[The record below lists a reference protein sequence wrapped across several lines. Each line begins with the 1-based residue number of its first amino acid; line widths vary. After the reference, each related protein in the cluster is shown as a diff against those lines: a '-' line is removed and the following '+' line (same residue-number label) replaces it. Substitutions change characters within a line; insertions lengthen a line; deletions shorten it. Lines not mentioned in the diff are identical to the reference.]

1 MILDLNMKSPYS
13 RAALLLVQ
21 GSASTLGTL
30 ASGDEI
36 VREILKMLSGD
47 KVLTCGDIFF
57 NLLNSLAAALRAF
70 SGSSAALED
79 ILRQFVCVVLKNP
92 D

>member
-1 MILDLNMKSPYS
+1 M
-13 RAALLLVQ
+13 
-21 GSASTLGTL
+21 
-30 ASGDEI
+30 
-36 VREILKMLSGD
+36 REILKISGGD

-79 ILRQFVCVVLKNP
+79 ILRQFVCSQKSGLIQVPAVSFANFLSPQSVLELLHLIPLLLDIGPKR
-92 D
+92 

>member
-1 MILDLNMKSPYS
+1 M
-13 RAALLLVQ
+13 
-21 GSASTLGTL
+21 GTL
-30 ASGDEI
+30 ASGDES
-36 VREILKMLSGD
+36 VREILKMSGGP

-70 SGSSAALED
+70 SGSSAALEN
-79 ILRQFVCVVLKNP
+79 IWKRLVCLVLKNP

>member
-1 MILDLNMKSPYS
+1 M
-13 RAALLLVQ
+13 
-21 GSASTLGTL
+21 
-30 ASGDEI
+30 
-36 VREILKMLSGD
+36 REILKMSGGD
-47 KVLTCGDIFF
+47 EVLTCGDIFF

-79 ILRQFVCVVLKNP
+79 VLRKFVCLVLKNT

>member
-1 MILDLNMKSPYS
+1 M
-13 RAALLLVQ
+13 
-21 GSASTLGTL
+21 
-30 ASGDEI
+30 
-36 VREILKMLSGD
+36 REILKMSGGD
-47 KVLTCGDIFF
+47 EVLTCGDIFF

-79 ILRQFVCVVLKNP
+79 ILRQFVCLVLKNP